1 MNLLN
6 RIRNAA
12 LFHIFIIGVL
22 LSVLLFEL
30 TFILYL
36 ILSPFI
42 FVNSKILIISLLP
55 LILSFV
61 LPFTPAFPYVVEYL
75 YPNLK
80 NHFILLYKNKNIDEK
95 WKNRSIDYIKN
106 VFSFSN
112 TFIMK
117 LYGIILMSVL
127 ILQIIV
133 LLFSPF
139 AKYSYKGGIFV
150 KPYPKYFYEDDTLK
164 LNLIKYNAQTVFIKT
179 NGIIKHDTLYI
190 LPVKKDTFE
199 LYLSNIKYTLR
210 IKRPVM
216 GKSKVKSVKIE
227 VFPPDYTN
235 MKPYL
240 WRGDSIPEG
249 SRVNIT
255 LFLSRPADRVYS
267 NIKFVKKED
276 KKLFASLIVNKTID
290 DTIKI
295 TNSYSKSEFYL
306 HIPVIKDKKPVITI
320 EYPQKYHEVL
330 PSLKQLIVY
339 KVYDD
344 YGISSIDGYLIF
356 DNTLQRIK
364 LPDTTSFILD
374 VSNMFMFP
382 GDTFFYFMKCK
393 DTGGNIGVSDTLPLI
408 IPSVDRMVDAVSMS
422 MKDNTDATDKILDR
436 INEIAEEW
444 AKMKMNKDE
453 FTEEDKKELIKE
465 TEKLINDINDI
476 KNRIKDEMNAIME
489 NPYITEDKEL
499 MKKIESLMMMENEVS
514 NILNELPTINRNN
527 DFRIKDPLAWKDE
540 LSRQIEMTKNVLKH
554 LKKKIYMDKLKNEL
568 SQAQNGLEKF
578 DKTDDMNS
586 VYNSMKNIENAMNL
600 SDSLNM
606 KNIKSELQKAME
618 DMKKINKTNSKN
630 KNKGLSS
637 KAKQHIK
644 NAQNMMN
651 KETEDIKTPMLFA
664 FTTLLS
670 YCWSIEN
677 SDIEGWIKFFD
688 RAEYTIDYY
697 YNKGPSDPL
706 MFIMT
711 FLKVINLKD
720 EIHTFKAMVNNK
732 QYGLISR
739 EKNIVYTILN
749 DIVYL
754 IMMSEGPASN
764 QGGGSSSMIS
774 MAKQQISLMR
784 QTGSGQLS
792 MDEIMQGE
800 QKLLSQLK
808 SRTENGEGGKDIGD
822 IGKKIEE
829 LIDEMKG
836 KDDGEDVRRE
846 IVKKQRDI
854 AKHLLKS
861 AMARYEKGR
870 KYQFEVERGK
880 TYEYKNNK
888 KIMFNWE
895 DEMIDNYRKEKVE
908 GIEDYQRRFI
918 EEWR

>member
-1 MNLLN
+1 MKLLN
-6 RIRNAA
+6 RIRNTA
-12 LFHIFIIGVL
+12 LIHVFIIGLL

-30 TFILYL
+30 TFVLYL

-42 FVNSKILIISLLP
+42 FVNSKILVISLLP
-55 LILSFV
+55 LILSFA
-61 LPFTPAFPYVVEYL
+61 LPFTPIFPYIVEFL
-75 YPNLK
+75 YPDLK
-80 NHFILLYKNKNIDEK
+80 NHFILLCKNKNIDEK

-106 VFSFSN
+106 VFSPSN
-112 TFIMK
+112 TFIMRI
-117 LYGIILMSVL
+117 YGIILISVL
-127 ILQIIV
+127 IFQIIV
-133 LLFSPF
+133 ILLSPF
-139 AKYSYKGGIFV
+139 IKYSYKGGIFV
-150 KPYPKYFYEDDTLK
+150 KPYPKYFFENDTLK
-164 LNLIKYNAQTVFIKT
+164 LNLVKYNAQDFFIKT
-179 NGIIKHDTLYI
+179 NGIKKDDTLYI
-190 LPVKKDTFE
+190 LPSKKDTFE
-199 LYLSNIKYTLR
+199 LYLSNIKYKLK
-210 IKRPVM
+210 IKKPIM
-216 GKSKVKSVKIE
+216 GKCKVKSVKIE

-235 MKPYL
+235 IKPYL

-249 SRVNIT
+249 SKVNIT
-255 LFLSRPADRVYS
+255 LFLSRPADRIYS
-267 NIKFVKKED
+267 NIKFIKKGD
-276 KKLFASLIVNKTID
+276 KKLCASLIVNRTID

-306 HIPVIKDKKPVITI
+306 HIPIVKDKKPVITI
-320 EYPQKYHEVL
+320 EYPQKYHEIL

-344 YGISSIDGYLIF
+344 YGISSVEGYLIF
-356 DNTLQRIK
+356 NNTLQRIK
-364 LPDTTSFILD
+364 LPDTTSFVLD

-382 GDTFFYFMKCK
+382 GDTFFYFMKCR

-408 IPSVDRMVDAVSMS
+408 IPSVDKMVDAVSMS
-422 MKDNTDATDKILDR
+422 MKENTDATDKILDR

-444 AKMKMNKDE
+444 TKMKMNKNE
-453 FTEEDKKELIKE
+453 FTEDDKKELIKE

-476 KNRIKDEMNAIME
+476 KNRIKDEMSAIMD

-514 NILNELPTINRNN
+514 NILNELPTINKNN
-527 DFRIKDPLAWKDE
+527 NFRKRDPLSWKDE
-540 LSRQIEMTKNVLKH
+540 LSHQIDMTKKILKH

-568 SQAQNGLEKF
+568 SQAEKGIEKF
-578 DKTDDMNS
+578 NETDDINS

-606 KNIKSELQKAME
+606 NNIKNELQKAMVE
-618 DMKKINKTNSKN
+618 MKKINKSNPKN
-630 KNKGLSS
+630 ENQKLSS
-637 KAKQHIK
+637 KAKSHIK

-651 KETEDIKTPMLFA
+651 KEIEDIKTPMLFA

-677 SDIEGWIKFFD
+677 NDTKGWIRFFD
-688 RAEYTIDYY
+688 RVEYTIDYY
-697 YNKGPSDPL
+697 YNKGPADPL

-711 FLKVINLKD
+711 FIKIINLKD
-720 EIHTFKAMVNNK
+720 EIHTFKSMVNNR

-739 EKNIVYTILN
+739 EKNIVYSILN

-784 QTGSGQLS
+784 KTGSGQLS

-808 SRTENGEGGKDIGD
+808 SMMEKGEGGKDIGD
-822 IGKKIEE
+822 IGKKIEK

-836 KDDGEDVRRE
+836 KDESENIRRE

-880 TYEYKNNK
+880 TYKYENNK
-888 KIMFNWE
+888 RVMFDWE
-895 DEMIDNYRKEKVE
+895 DEMIDNYRKEKIE

-918 EEWR
+918 EEWH